1 MREFK
6 YYECLERVGCGLDQE
21 AREGF
26 PKKIILDMY
35 RIRVIQVKMM
45 KEELSREREPKD
57 KAPVVERS
65 KTGRGD

>member
-1 MREFK
+1 MR
-6 YYECLERVGCGLDQE
+6 

-57 KAPVVERS
+57 KGPVVERS